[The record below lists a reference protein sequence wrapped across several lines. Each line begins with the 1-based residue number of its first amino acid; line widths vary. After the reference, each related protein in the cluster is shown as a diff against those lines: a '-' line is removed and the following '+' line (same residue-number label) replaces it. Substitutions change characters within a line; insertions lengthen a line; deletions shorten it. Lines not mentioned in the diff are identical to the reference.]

1 MSDSTKTELT
11 LIAERLDALTA
22 QVARL
27 AERPRQDDLYDEL
40 VPVMRAMMGSA
51 MGRLDAM
58 ERDGTLAFVR
68 ELGGVGQKVLA
79 NFSAADVRQLGDAV
93 VTILETV
100 RTLTQP
106 DVMRVAA
113 DAGDALLHAETA
125 KPLGLFGMMRA
136 TKDDD
141 VQRGMAVMMEVL
153 RRVGHG
159 VNAMA
164 AKQQHA
170 DDKKAKLAEILGPKR
185 QRKVLGTE
193 RAAPPKALPPPTP
206 VVKAAPPAPAC
217 AVPSKPGQV
226 AAVIDG
232 VAFTAD
238 GNLVDAT
245 AWTRGLATAL
255 ADAERVALTDAHW
268 AVLDAARADFATTG
282 SSPNIRRLTQVAGVS
297 TKDLYVLFP
306 RAPGRTIAK
315 IAGLPKPA
323 GCL

>member
-1 MSDSTKTELT
+1 MTATTKTELAM
-11 LIAERLDALTA
+11 IAERLDALTA

-40 VPVMRAMMGSA
+40 APVLRVVMGSA
-51 MGRLDAM
+51 IGRLDAL

-113 DAGDALLHAETA
+113 DAGDAIQHADTA
-125 KPLGLFGMMRA
+125 KPMGLFGMMRA

-153 RRVGHG
+153 RRIGHG

-193 RAAPPKALPPPTP
+193 RAAPPKALPAAP
-206 VVKAAPPAPAC
+206 VVKAAPPTPAC

-238 GNLVDAT
+238 GNLVDAA
-245 AWTRGLATAL
+245 AWTRGLAAAL

-268 AVLDAARADFATTG
+268 AVLDAARADFAATG

>member
-1 MSDSTKTELT
+1 MSDPTKPELA
-11 LIAERLDALTA
+11 LIAARLDALTA

-51 MGRLDAM
+51 MGRLDAL

-79 NFSAADVRQLGDAV
+79 SFSAADVRQLGDAV

-113 DAGDALLHAETA
+113 DAGEAIQHADSA
-125 KPLGLFGMMRA
+125 KPMGLFGMMRA

-170 DDKKAKLAEILGPKR
+170 DDKKAKLAEILGPR
-185 QRKVLGTE
+185 RRRKALGTE
-193 RAAPPKALPPPTP
+193 RAAPPKALPAPPAVRP
-206 VVKAAPPAPAC
+206 APPAPAC
-217 AVPSKPGQV
+217 AVPARPGQV
-226 AAVIDG
+226 AAVVDG

-238 GNLVDAT
+238 GNLVDAA

-255 ADAERVALTDAHW
+255 ADAERVGLTDAHW
-268 AVLDAARADFATTG
+268 AVLDAARADFAATG

>member
-1 MSDSTKTELT
+1 MTATTKTELAM
-11 LIAERLDALTA
+11 IAERLDALTA

-40 VPVMRAMMGSA
+40 APVLRVVMGSA
-51 MGRLDAM
+51 IGRLDAL

-93 VTILETV
+93 VMILETV

-113 DAGDALLHAETA
+113 DAGEAIQHADTA
-125 KPLGLFGMMRA
+125 KPMGLFGMMRA

-153 RRVGHG
+153 RRIGHG
-159 VNAMA
+159 VNTMA

-193 RAAPPKALPPPTP
+193 RAAPKALPAAP

-232 VAFTAD
+232 VAFTSD
-238 GNLVDAT
+238 GNLVDAA
-245 AWTRGLATAL
+245 AWTRGLAAAL

-268 AVLDAARADFATTG
+268 AVLEAARADFAATG

>member
-1 MSDSTKTELT
+1 MSDPTKPELA
-11 LIAERLDALTA
+11 LIAARLDALTA

-51 MGRLDAM
+51 MGRLDAL

-79 NFSAADVRQLGDAV
+79 SFSAADVRQLGDAV

-113 DAGDALLHAETA
+113 DAGEAIQHADSA
-125 KPLGLFGMMRA
+125 KPMGLFGMMRA

-153 RRVGHG
+153 RRIGHG

-193 RAAPPKALPPPTP
+193 RAAPPKALPAAP

-238 GNLVDAT
+238 GNLVDAA
-245 AWTRGLATAL
+245 AWQRGLAAAL

-268 AVLDAARADFATTG
+268 AVLDAARADFAATG
-282 SSPNIRRLTQVAGVS
+282 SSPNIRRLTQIAGVT
-297 TKDLYVLFP
+297 TKDLYALFP
-306 RAPGRTIAK
+306 KAPGRTIAA